1 MAEIISIIDIGTY
14 STRLLIA
21 GIHRKKTIKETINS
35 VDEILSLG
43 RITALGRNV
52 KKKGYLEKEAIEET
66 LAVLK
71 EYVSIAKEYKSKK
84 ILGFATEAC
93 RIARNGKEFLKKVK
107 SLDIDVQLID
117 GDREAYLSFLATA
130 YSLDIDGKLTVID
143 QGGGSTEFAYG
154 EKKDNR
160 AVLKKSQSL
169 PFGIV
174 NLTEEFLKSDPPT
187 EREITN
193 LKEYLK
199 AEIKKVLKDMR
210 ETDYLV
216 GLGGTI
222 TTLVALEKNLYPYN
236 SKLVH
241 GAKLDRKTV
250 QKWLKKIISIPT
262 VERQKY
268 PQIEDRRAKVLPAG
282 IIIFDTTLEVFNK
295 DEIVV
300 SDKGLRYGALI
311 EYILKNF

>member
-14 STRLLIA
+14 STRLLVA
-21 GIHRKKTIKETINS
+21 GIHRKETVEETIKS

-52 KKKGYLEKEAIEET
+52 KKKGYLEREAIEET

-71 EYVSIAKEYKSKK
+71 EYVSIAREYKSKR

-93 RIARNGKEFLKKVK
+93 RIAKNGGEFLNRVK
-107 SLDIDVQLID
+107 SLGIDIQLID

-154 EKKDNR
+154 EKREDKT
-160 AVLKKSQSL
+160 VLNKSKSL

-174 NLTEEFLKSDPPT
+174 NLTEEFFKTDPPT
-187 EREITN
+187 
-193 LKEYLK
+193 KEEVESMKDYLK
-199 AEIKKVLKDMR
+199 NQIGKVYDSMKD
-210 ETDYLV
+210 TDYLI

-222 TTLVALEKNLYPYN
+222 TTLVALEKDIYPYN
-236 SKLVH
+236 SKAVH
-241 GAKLDRKTV
+241 GATLDRKTI
-250 QKWLKKIISIPT
+250 QKWLEKIISIPT

-295 DEIVV
+295 DEITV